1 MKKQIVEIFKLN
13 GILNSKIIELKIRQ
27 LYNDYGI
34 ICFGLLFKKKRRQN
48 IWRMKLYYL
57 KIKI

>member
-13 GILNSKIIELKIRQ
+13 GILNNKIIELKIHH

-34 ICFGLLFKKKRRQN
+34 ICFGLLF
-48 IWRMKLYYL
+48 
-57 KIKI
+57 